1 MGGGRLGARPARQ
14 SDRAS
19 ARLPHTPTGVVRD
32 GARRVASR
40 EGVLPDAAPLLQAGT
55 FLLDSLKQ
63 IQYFISLSV
72 FAADLK
78 GLQADRLRKA
88 CL

>member
-1 MGGGRLGARPARQ
+1 MYLSFVRDRCRPVQRNRARARREWRRGEQPVGGGRRGARPARE

-19 ARLPHTPTGVVRD
+19 ARLPHTLTGVLCD

-55 FLLDSLKQ
+55 F
-63 IQYFISLSV
+63 FT
-72 FAADLK
+72 
-78 GLQADRLRKA
+78 
-88 CL
+88 